1 MTGLTEFF
9 IWVLFAMVVAEVS
22 HKIYHKNKE
31 RIGKTL
37 PLGERNNTPPPLTYN
52 LRSNPSKVNLEG

>member
-31 RIGKTL
+31 RK
-37 PLGERNNTPPPLTYN
+37 RNNTPPPLTYN

>member
-31 RIGKTL
+31 RN
-37 PLGERNNTPPPLTYN
+37 RNNTPPPLTYN
-52 LRSNPSKVNLEG
+52 LRSNPSKGKVKPTKVNLEG